1 MKNWEKANENEEEMM
16 SNNEESGNTVDVKE
30 GMDWHEK
37 HVLALQ
43 RICSL
48 EDELACTK
56 LLLRKRTF
64 SVESCSDI
72 KFYTGFTSMTM
83 FQVVWN

>member
-48 EDELACTK
+48 KMSWLVLSCCFVRELF
-56 LLLRKRTF
+56 LLKAAVT
-64 SVESCSDI
+64 
-72 KFYTGFTSMTM
+72 
-83 FQVVWN
+83 